1 MAKMSER
8 SKRRGTTMVEAA
20 VVFPLLV
27 ILTLAL
33 IEYGWLFINMQ
44 NTTNA
49 TRHGARMAVTPDET
63 SAEVIAAVQAMMART
78 RLGDTGYTISITPS
92 DVSSAERGDT
102 IRVTVTVPYESL
114 NLTGMPLPLPENL
127 QASVSMAK
135 EGP

>member
-8 SKRRGTTMVEAA
+8 SGRRGTTMVEAA

-63 SAEVIAAVQAMMART
+63 SGEVIAAVQAMMART

-92 DVSSAERGDT
+92 DVSSADRGDT
-102 IRVTVTVPYESL
+102 IRVTVTVPYGSL

-127 QASVSMAK
+127 QATVSMAK